1 MNDLGQE
8 PLEPVRHRTR
18 AMSSAPTTVSVL
30 TAASAVWWSTCRR
43 TPWSGFRLIPTG
55 GWRLMSA
62 QGLWGTGLLN

>member
-8 PLEPVRHRTR
+8 LLEPVRYRSR

-30 TAASAVWWSTCRR
+30 TAAFAVWWSTCRR

-55 GWRLMSA
+55 GSRLMSA
-62 QGLWGTGLLN
+62 QGLWETRLLN